1 MPSSFW
7 YNMTMIVTI
16 PIKTEKDIATPGPTV
31 LVLGY
36 FDGIHLGHQKLF
48 SIAGEI
54 AAKKKIE
61 CCLNHFP

>member
-36 FDGIHLGHQKLF
+36 FDGIQPWTSKNYLVLLVKL
-48 SIAGEI
+48 
-54 AAKKKIE
+54 
-61 CCLNHFP
+61 LQRRD